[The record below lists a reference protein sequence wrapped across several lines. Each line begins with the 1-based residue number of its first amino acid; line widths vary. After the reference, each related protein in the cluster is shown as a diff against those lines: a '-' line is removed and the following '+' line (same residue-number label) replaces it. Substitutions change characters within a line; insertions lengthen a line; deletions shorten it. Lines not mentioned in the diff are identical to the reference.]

1 MDASDSDENRHTI
14 SAAYAC
20 FLDHAV
26 GSLSPGKHADF
37 VVLPSPSWDDF
48 SGDLPA
54 NVLATYV
61 SGKLAYP

>member
-1 MDASDSDENRHTI
+1 LSLDESLKAHTI

-26 GSLSPGKHADF
+26 GSLSERKYADF
-37 VVLPSPSWDDF
+37 VVLPSTSWDDF
-48 SGDLPA
+48 AGDLPA
-54 NVLATYV
+54 HVLATYV